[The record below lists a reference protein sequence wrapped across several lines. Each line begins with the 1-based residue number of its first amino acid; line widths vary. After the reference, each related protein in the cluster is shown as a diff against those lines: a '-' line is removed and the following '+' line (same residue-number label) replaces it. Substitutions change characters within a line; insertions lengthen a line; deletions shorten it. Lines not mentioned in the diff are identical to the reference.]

1 MLTIFGGKYM
11 LTKQEKQ
18 RNFFKS
24 VIVVSKKSKEKEY
37 LRKEEDGTY
46 ETATYKEVTLNLPTE
61 SLEEIERWSNEVEE

>member
-1 MLTIFGGKYM
+1 M

-24 VIVVSKKSKEKEY
+24 IVATAKKSKEKEY
-37 LRKEEDGTY
+37 IRKSDETY

-61 SLEEIERWSNEVEE
+61 SLEEIEGWSNEVEE

>member
-1 MLTIFGGKYM
+1 M

-37 LRKEEDGTY
+37 LRKEEGGTY